1 MKKIKKN
8 KAAKVFE
15 FGPETAEL
23 EQALG
28 VVQEGMRT
36 LHRSVTGL
44 DRDLHAMVYE
54 LMESPDGR
62 VEVKTLV
69 GREARRLAGEVIT
82 DVKIGDDDIRR
93 TRRLPGLMAASPAT
107 IEALE
112 ALNAAK
118 ERFEGL
124 TAKLPRGTD
133 GERRAAILK
142 RVCPLMQLGQIS
154 RTVPAL
160 KQAPAWASFIWASAG
175 TSNKPMNREEALE
188 MLERH
193 ERYCPRDANPPGCE
207 AMVARARVI
216 LAKEPAGQHFVQARP
231 VAPHLR
237 VNLRIGG
244 KRLQRHAYLPIFY
257 PATATLPQSFAP
269 GPLPSAQ
276 DPPSRRARARRSDYK
291 RENEPLVQGLHLYRR
306 LTIPRKP

>member
-1 MKKIKKN
+1 M
-8 KAAKVFE
+8 
-15 FGPETAEL
+15 
-23 EQALG
+23 
-28 VVQEGMRT
+28 
-36 LHRSVTGL
+36 
-44 DRDLHAMVYE
+44 
-54 LMESPDGR
+54 
-62 VEVKTLV
+62 
-69 GREARRLAGEVIT
+69 IT

-107 IEALE
+107 LEALE

-154 RTVPAL
+154 RTVPVL

-175 TSNKPMNREEALE
+175 TSNKHMNREEALE

-244 KRLQRHAYLPIFY
+244 SASSAMPICRFSIPRRPRCPRALP
-257 PATATLPQSFAP
+257 PGRCHRRRTRPPGAP
-269 GPLPSAQ
+269 GRGARITSAKMN
-276 DPPSRRARARRSDYK
+276 PWCRACTSIAA
-291 RENEPLVQGLHLYRR
+291 
-306 LTIPRKP
+306 